1 MKHIMAALVIATAAF
16 GLHAQAGSLSFKR
29 VLDTPYPKHS
39 GSAGGDMVVAD
50 FNGDGKQDIIITG
63 LQHTSFV
70 TWLYLQNAKGAYDQ
84 PLKTEHG
91 LPALDKG
98 AVIRAADL
106 DNDGDKDIVLY
117 GRTGVAMQTALFA
130 VYLNNG
136 QAVFSKAADLGV
148 LLPSED
154 FADVPGAWGK
164 AASGPDN
171 QSDVD
176 VKGLYNA
183 LGWSKGVLEL
193 ADLNADGLADIV
205 FAGAKGMESGTD
217 AAGQMVQRDWETA
230 GVFINKG
237 RGAFKIFTAKGY
249 PKLPANAEVEPERC
263 SPGIAKVNR
272 GFSVS
277 GDFNNDGKMDII
289 VFGQANTGSKANAGI
304 PETQRNGLPIAEV
317 YLGKGNGKF
326 TVPKKHGLPKLI
338 DGAAVAADL
347 NKDGKLD
354 LVVMGST
361 GHPKDPAGGRLTRV
375 YLGQGNG
382 SFVEDSRQKYE
393 KIPNSADW
401 IVPMMSGDIGV
412 GDLDGDGDPDLIMAG
427 NSNDKSL
434 YVYLN
439 DKGIFKQTVLDKM
452 KQGLGTNNL
461 SGSGS
466 SDASNECDVHLGD
479 LDGDGDLDI
488 IVNGRG
494 GAFQL
499 LAFFNNLK

>member
-1 MKHIMAALVIATAAF
+1 MKHILTALLLATAVC
-16 GLHAQAGSLSFKR
+16 GLHAQAEPLSFKR
-29 VLDTPYPKHS
+29 ILDTPYPKHS

-50 FNGDGKQDIIITG
+50 FNGDGKKDIIITG

-70 TWLYLQNAKGAYDQ
+70 TWLHLQNSKGAFDQ

-91 LPALDKG
+91 LPALDRG
-98 AVIRAADL
+98 GVVRAADL
-106 DNDGDKDIVLY
+106 DKDGDMDVVLY
-117 GRTGVAMQTALFA
+117 GRGGVAMQTALFA
-130 VYLNNG
+130 AYLNNG
-136 QAVFSKAADLGV
+136 KGVFSKAADLGAV
-148 LLPSED
+148 LPSED

-171 QSDVD
+171 QSDVE

-183 LGWSKGVLEL
+183 MGWSKGVLEL
-193 ADLNADGLADIV
+193 FDLTADGLPDIV
-205 FAGAKGMESGTD
+205 FAGVKGMESGAD
-217 AAGQMVQRDWETA
+217 DAGQMIQRDWETA
-230 GVFINKG
+230 GVFINQG
-237 RGAFKIFTAKGY
+237 GGAFKLLTAAGY
-249 PKLPANAEVEPERC
+249 PKLPAKPEVEPERC
-263 SPGIAKVNR
+263 YPGIAKVIR

-277 GDFNNDGKMDII
+277 GDFNGDGKLDIAM
-289 VFGQANTGSKANAGI
+289 FGQANTGSKANAGT

-317 YLGKGNGKF
+317 YLGKGKGSF
-326 TVPKKHGLPKLI
+326 TVLPKHGLPKLI
-338 DGAAVAADL
+338 DGAAAAGDL

-354 LVVMGST
+354 LIVMGNT

-382 SFVEDSRQKYE
+382 TFVEDSRQKYD
-393 KIPNSADW
+393 KIPNSPDW

-412 GDLDGDGDPDLIMAG
+412 GDLDGDGDLDLIMAG

-434 YVYLN
+434 YLYLN
-439 DKGIFKQTVLDKM
+439 DKGVFKQSFLDKM
-452 KQGLGTNNL
+452 KQGMGTNNL

-466 SDASNECDVHLGD
+466 SDASSECDVYLGD
-479 LDGDGDLDI
+479 LDGDGDLDV

-499 LAFFNNLK
+499 LAFFNKQK

>member
-1 MKHIMAALVIATAAF
+1 MKHVMAALLLATATC

-39 GSAGGDMVVAD
+39 GTAGGDMVVAD

-63 LQHTSFV
+63 LQHTSVV
-70 TWLYLQNAKGAYDQ
+70 TWLYLQNANGTYNQ
-84 PLKTEHG
+84 PVKTEHG
-91 LPALDKG
+91 LPALDRG
-98 AVIRAADL
+98 AVVRAADL
-106 DNDGDKDIVLY
+106 DKDGDMDIVLY
-117 GRTGVAMQTALFA
+117 GRTGVAMQTSLFA
-130 VYLNNG
+130 VYLNDG
-136 QAVFSKAADLGV
+136 KGIFSKAADLGAV
-148 LLPSED
+148 LPSED

-164 AASGPDN
+164 DASGADN

-183 LGWSKGVLEL
+183 QGWSKGVLDL
-193 ADLNADGLADIV
+193 ADLNADGLPDIV
-205 FAGAKGMESGTD
+205 FAGTKGMESGTD
-217 AAGQMVQRDWETA
+217 PAGQMIQRDWETS

-237 RGAFKIFTAKGY
+237 RGAFKLLNAKGA
-249 PKLPANAEVEPERC
+249 PKMPANPEVEPER
-263 SPGIAKVNR
+263 SHPGIAKVSR

-277 GDFNNDGKMDII
+277 GDFNNDGKIDI
-289 VFGQANTGSKANAGI
+289 VLFGQANIGSKANAGI

-317 YLGKGNGKF
+317 YLGTGKGKF
-326 TVPKKHGLPKLI
+326 TVVKPNGLPGLI
-338 DGAAVAADL
+338 DGSAAAADL

-354 LVVMGST
+354 LIVMGNT

-382 SFVEDSRQKYE
+382 TFAEDSGQKYE
-393 KIPNSADW
+393 KIPNSAGW

-412 GDLDGDGDPDLIMAG
+412 GDLDGDGDLDLVMAG
-427 NSNDKSL
+427 NNNDKSL

-439 DKGIFKQTVLDKM
+439 EKGVFQQTVLDKM
-452 KQGLGTNNL
+452 KQGIGTNTL

-466 SDASNECDVHLGD
+466 SDASTECDVYLGD

-488 IVNGRG
+488 VVNGRG

-499 LAFFNNLK
+499 LSFFNKHK